1 MEITAIIALF
11 QAAIQAAPKVAE
23 LVVKA
28 KEYIAALFGAGLITK
43 DQQDRLFAHMAELQA
58 AALTGNPPPHW
69 TVEPDP
75 QN

>member
-1 MEITAIIALF
+1 MEITAIIAIF
-11 QAAIQAAPKVAE
+11 QAAISAAPKVAE

-43 DQQDRLFAHMAELQA
+43 EQQDRLFNHMQELQA

-69 TVEPDP
+69 AVEPNP
-75 QN
+75 EP